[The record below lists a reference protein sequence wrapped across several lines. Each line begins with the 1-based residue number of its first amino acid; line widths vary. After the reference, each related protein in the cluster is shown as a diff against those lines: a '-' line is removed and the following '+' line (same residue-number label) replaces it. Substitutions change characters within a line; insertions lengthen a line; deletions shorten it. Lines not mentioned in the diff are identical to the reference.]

1 MVRLSVVICGSNK
14 SSRMLNRD
22 EEGSLTLALLLRSSK
37 KIIISK
43 NKKIKIE
50 KYENNNDF
58 MHVDNSSKVNRQ
70 NTTDKNATKQN
81 TLR

>member
-1 MVRLSVVICGSNK
+1 MVRLSVVLCGSNK

-37 KIIISK
+37 KSSFQKI
-43 NKKIKIE
+43 KKIKIE

-58 MHVDNSSKVNRQ
+58 MHADNSSNVNRQ
-70 NTTDKNATKQN
+70 NTTDKNAAKQN

>member
-1 MVRLSVVICGSNK
+1 MVRLSVVLCGSNK

-50 KYENNNDF
+50 KYENYNDF
-58 MHVDNSSKVNRQ
+58 MHADNSSNVNRQ
-70 NTTDKNATKQN
+70 NTTDKNATEQN
-81 TLR
+81 TLC